1 MGDPTL
7 VVARDLGLSHDA
19 LYRHLRNHV
28 RPTVRALTAAGAAA
42 LGHPVVILPP
52 GKNGGRPKHI
62 VPDLPTLESVA
73 TDLQALKARAVK
85 ILDDAEEAGTV
96 PGRIAATGALVAVLD
111 RLGKVAQLL
120 APPSPVPPPADTGA
134 EIAAVVLTELAALDP
149 DLAQRLADRLSAY
162 LDGGLP
168 DAA

>member
-1 MGDPTL
+1 MS
-7 VVARDLGLSHDA
+7 RDA
-19 LYRHLRNHV
+19 LRRHMRNHV
-28 RPTVRALTAAGAAA
+28 APTMRAVSMARAAA
-42 LGHPVVILPP
+42 QGHPVVILPP
-52 GKNGGRPKHI
+52 GKSGGRPKHFL
-62 VPDLPTLESVA
+62 PDLPTLESVA